1 MNSSAPTGTAVVSST
16 VATAGIVTDTAKDR
30 SDDIDEAL
38 EEDPDVEQRNIL
50 SVASATMPSELHSIG
65 ACVHSIPNSSPSEGL
80 VTSILNTVGWR
91 VGGL

>member
-50 SVASATMPSELHSIG
+50 SVASASLQPARLGELIHTPPVRLFTRGREGG
-65 ACVHSIPNSSPSEGL
+65 AVSQFHLGNLES
-80 VTSILNTVGWR
+80 
-91 VGGL
+91 